1 MYFFFS
7 PHPYLFFNP
16 DQHSMTFLGFNIDKK
31 NGHLVD
37 QQTKTILEQR
47 IMHPDLYM
55 ALVRNNVNLAENFDD
70 LPR

>member
-1 MYFFFS
+1 
-7 PHPYLFFNP
+7 
-16 DQHSMTFLGFNIDKK
+16 MTFLGFNIDKK
-31 NGHLVD
+31 TGHLVD